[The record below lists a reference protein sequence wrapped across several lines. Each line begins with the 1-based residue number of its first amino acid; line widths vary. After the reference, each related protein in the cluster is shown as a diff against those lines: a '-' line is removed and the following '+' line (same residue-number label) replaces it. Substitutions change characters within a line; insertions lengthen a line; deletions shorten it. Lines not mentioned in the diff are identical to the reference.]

1 MATSANTYLKVTEVD
16 FDDIRTNLKSYLST
30 QDQFQDYNFE
40 GSALA
45 TLLDVLAYNTH
56 YNAFYLNMLANE
68 MFLDTAQQRDSVV
81 SRAKEL
87 GYLPSSAIGSQ
98 ANVSLTFTGIAN
110 TTAQFT
116 IPRNATFTTTVDDV
130 SYTYVVPTAKTVVNV
145 SNTFSTSLI
154 IKEGTP
160 LTHRFTVS
168 ASNPER
174 YIIPNINVDTSSIKV
189 TVQESASDT
198 TTTEYIRAT
207 NTKQITGTSAV
218 YFLEESADKKY
229 EVVFSPGTLGKPV
242 KNGNIVIIEYLV
254 CNAGDTE
261 GASTFTVDNLNLSG
275 VSYTSVAITTN
286 NAASGGNDQ
295 EAIQSI
301 KFNAPRNFQTQNRAI
316 VKNDYERIITTENAD
331 IQSVTAFGGEDADPA
346 VYGKVYIALKPVG
359 ALQTTSNKKAQIKT
373 SISDRTPL
381 GVDPLMIDPE
391 YTYLIPTVKVFYNKT
406 LSTATTSEV
415 ESSALTAITDF
426 STNNLEQF
434 EKRFRFS
441 RFVRVLDNLT
451 VAEVLNTDA
460 SIQMQKRISP
470 TLNLAQSID
479 ILFNNPIRTSTLSS
493 TQFLFET
500 FNCFLDDDGLGVVRV
515 FRFDDTNT
523 KVIQNSSIGTID
535 YTTGKISLSNFKV
548 SSIVGTQLKINAT
561 PDTLDVS
568 PLREQILIMQSV
580 DADITAISEFE

>member
-87 GYLPSSAIGSQ
+87 GYLPSSAIGAQ

-110 TTAQFT
+110 TNAQFT

-174 YIIPNINVDTSSIKV
+174 YIIPNVNVDTSSIKV

-254 CNAGDTE
+254 CNAKDTN
-261 GASTFTVDNLNLSG
+261 GAKTFTVDNLNLG
-275 VSYTSVAITTN
+275 VSYTSVAVTTN
-286 NAASGGNDQ
+286 KASSGGNTQ
-295 EAIQSI
+295 EAIESI

-331 IQSVTAFGGEDADPA
+331 IQSVIAFGGEDADPA

-359 ALQTTSNKKAQIKT
+359 ALMTTNNKKAQIKT

-381 GVDPLMIDPE
+381 GVDPVMIDPE
-391 YTYLIPTVKVFYNKT
+391 YTYIIPTVKVFYNRT

-415 ESSALTAITDF
+415 QSAALTAITNF

-434 EKRFRFS
+434 DKRFRFS

-460 SIQMQKRISP
+460 SVQMQKRISP
-470 TLNLAQSID
+470 LLNISQSID

-493 TQFLFET
+493 TQFVFET
-500 FNCFLDDDGLGVVRV
+500 FNCFLDDDGLGTVRIY
-515 FRFDDTNT
+515 RFDDTNT
-523 KVIQNSSIGTID
+523 KVIQNSNVGTIN
-535 YTTGKISLSNFKV
+535 YTTGKITLSNFNV

-561 PDTLDVS
+561 PDTLDVT

-580 DADITAISEFE
+580 DAVVTAISEFE

>member
-56 YNAFYLNMLANE
+56 YNAFYLNMFANE

-87 GYLPSSAIGSQ
+87 GYLPSSAIGAQ

-110 TTAQFT
+110 TNAQFT

-174 YIIPNINVDTSSIKV
+174 YIIPNVNVDTSSIKV

-254 CNAGDTE
+254 CNAKDTN
-261 GASTFTVDNLNLSG
+261 GAKTFTVDNLNLG
-275 VSYTSVAITTN
+275 VSYTSVAVTTN
-286 NAASGGNDQ
+286 KASSGGNTQ
-295 EAIQSI
+295 EAIESI

-331 IQSVTAFGGEDADPA
+331 IQSVIAFGGEDADPA

-359 ALQTTSNKKAQIKT
+359 ALMTTNNKKAQIKT

-381 GVDPLMIDPE
+381 GVDPVMIDPE
-391 YTYLIPTVKVFYNKT
+391 YTYIIPTVKVFYNRT

-415 ESSALTAITDF
+415 QSAALTAITDF

-434 EKRFRFS
+434 DKRFRFS

-460 SIQMQKRISP
+460 SVQMQKRISP
-470 TLNLAQSID
+470 LLNISQSID

-493 TQFLFET
+493 TQFVFET
-500 FNCFLDDDGLGVVRV
+500 FNCFLDDDGLGTVRV
-515 FRFDDTNT
+515 YRFDDTNT
-523 KVIQNSSIGTID
+523 KVIQNSNIGTIN
-535 YTTGKISLSNFKV
+535 YTTGKITLSNFKV

-561 PDTLDVS
+561 PDTLDVT

-580 DADITAISEFE
+580 DAVVTAISEFE

>member
-1 MATSANTYLKVTEVD
+1 MATANTYLKVTEVD

-98 ANVSLTFTGIAN
+98 ANVSLTFTGISN
-110 TTAQFT
+110 TTSQFT
-116 IPRNATFTTTVDDV
+116 IPRNASFTTTVDDV
-130 SYTYVVPTAKTVVNV
+130 SYTYVVPTPKTVVNI
-145 SNTFSTSLI
+145 SNTFSTSVI

-168 ASNPER
+168 SSNPER
-174 YIIPNINVDTSSIKV
+174 YIIPNTNVDITSIKV
-189 TVQESASDT
+189 TVQESVSDT
-198 TTTEYIRAT
+198 TTTEFIRAT

-218 YFLEESADKKY
+218 YFLEESADRKY

-254 CNAGDTE
+254 CNAKDTE
-261 GASTFTVDNLNLSG
+261 GASVFTVDNLNLD

-286 NAASGGNDQ
+286 RASSGGNTQ
-295 EAIQSI
+295 EAIESI

-316 VKNDYERIITTENAD
+316 VKNDYERIITTENSD
-331 IQSVTAFGGEDADPA
+331 IQSVTAFGGEDAIPA
-346 VYGKVYIALKPVG
+346 VYGKVFIALKPVG
-359 ALQTTSNKKAQIKT
+359 ALQSTANKKAKIRT
-373 SISDRTPL
+373 SILDRTPL
-381 GVDPLMIDPE
+381 GVDPVMIDPV
-391 YTYLIPTVKVFYNKT
+391 YTYIIPTVKVYYNRT
-406 LSTATTSEV
+406 VSSATTSEV
-415 ESSALTAITDF
+415 ESAALTAITNF

-434 EKRFRFS
+434 DSRFRFS
-441 RFVRVLDNLT
+441 RFVRALDNLT

-460 SIQMQKRISP
+460 SIKMQRKIIPLLSA
-470 TLNLAQSID
+470 TQSIS
-479 ILFNNPIRTSTLSS
+479 ILFNNPIKESTIES
-493 TQFLFET
+493 TQFVFET
-500 FNCFLDDDGLGVVRV
+500 FNCFLDDDGLGTVRV
-515 FRFDDTNT
+515 YRFDDTNA
-523 KVIQNSSIGTID
+523 KVIQKSNIGTVN
-535 YTTGKISLSNFKV
+535 YTTGEIILSNFNIA
-548 SSIVGTQLKINAT
+548 SFVGTQLQINAV
-561 PDTLDVS
+561 PDSLDVT
-568 PLREQILIMQSV
+568 PAREQILIMQASDASV
-580 DADITAISEFE
+580 TAVSEFE

>member
-87 GYLPSSAIGSQ
+87 GYLPSSAIGAQ

-110 TTAQFT
+110 TNAQFT

-174 YIIPNINVDTSSIKV
+174 YIIPNVNVDTSSIKV

-198 TTTEYIRAT
+198 TTTEFLRAT

-254 CNAGDTE
+254 CNAKDTN
-261 GASTFTVDNLNLSG
+261 GAKTFTVDNLNLG
-275 VSYTSVAITTN
+275 VSYTSVAVTTN
-286 NAASGGNDQ
+286 KASSGGNTQ
-295 EAIQSI
+295 EAIESI

-331 IQSVTAFGGEDADPA
+331 IQSVIAFGGEDADPA

-359 ALQTTSNKKAQIKT
+359 ALQTTNNKKAQIKT

-381 GVDPLMIDPE
+381 GVDPVMIDPE
-391 YTYLIPTVKVFYNKT
+391 YTYIIPTVKVFYNRT

-415 ESSALTAITDF
+415 QSAALTAITNF

-434 EKRFRFS
+434 DKRFRFS

-460 SIQMQKRISP
+460 SVQMQKRISP
-470 TLNLAQSID
+470 LLNISQSID

-493 TQFLFET
+493 TQFVFET
-500 FNCFLDDDGLGVVRV
+500 FNCFLDDDGLGTVRV
-515 FRFDDTNT
+515 YRFDDTNA
-523 KVIQNSSIGTID
+523 KVIQNSNIGTIN
-535 YTTGKISLSNFKV
+535 YTTGKITLSNFNV

-561 PDTLDVS
+561 PDTLDVT

-580 DADITAISEFE
+580 DAVVTAISEFE

>member
-87 GYLPSSAIGSQ
+87 GYLPSSAIGAQ

-110 TTAQFT
+110 TNAQFT

-174 YIIPNINVDTSSIKV
+174 YIIPNVNVDTSSIKV

-198 TTTEYIRAT
+198 TTTEFLRAT

-254 CNAGDTE
+254 CNAKDTN
-261 GASTFTVDNLNLSG
+261 GAKTFTVDNLNLG
-275 VSYTSVAITTN
+275 VSYTSVAVTTN
-286 NAASGGNDQ
+286 KASSGGNTQ
-295 EAIQSI
+295 EAIESI

-331 IQSVTAFGGEDADPA
+331 IQSVIAFGGEDADPA

-359 ALQTTSNKKAQIKT
+359 ALMTTNNKKAQIKT

-381 GVDPLMIDPE
+381 GVDPVMIDPE
-391 YTYLIPTVKVFYNKT
+391 YTYIIPTVKVFYNRT

-415 ESSALTAITDF
+415 QSAALTAITDF

-434 EKRFRFS
+434 DKRFRFS

-460 SIQMQKRISP
+460 SVQMQKRISP
-470 TLNLAQSID
+470 SLNISQSID

-493 TQFLFET
+493 TQFVFET
-500 FNCFLDDDGLGVVRV
+500 FNCFLDDDGLGTVRIY
-515 FRFDDTNT
+515 RFDDTNT
-523 KVIQNSSIGTID
+523 KVIQNSNIGTIN
-535 YTTGKISLSNFKV
+535 YTTGKITLSNFNV

-561 PDTLDVS
+561 PDTLDVT

-580 DADITAISEFE
+580 DAVVTAISEFE

>member
-87 GYLPSSAIGSQ
+87 GYLPSSAIGAQ

-110 TTAQFT
+110 TNAQFT

-174 YIIPNINVDTSSIKV
+174 YIIPNVNVDTSSIKV

-198 TTTEYIRAT
+198 TTTEFLRAT

-254 CNAGDTE
+254 CNAKDTN
-261 GASTFTVDNLNLSG
+261 GAKTFTVDNLNLG
-275 VSYTSVAITTN
+275 VSYTSVAVTTN
-286 NAASGGNDQ
+286 KASSGGNTQ
-295 EAIQSI
+295 EAIESI

-331 IQSVTAFGGEDADPA
+331 IQSVIAFGGEDADPA

-359 ALQTTSNKKAQIKT
+359 ALQTTNNKKAQIKT

-381 GVDPLMIDPE
+381 GVDPVMIDPE
-391 YTYLIPTVKVFYNKT
+391 YTYIIPTVKVFYNRT

-415 ESSALTAITDF
+415 QSAALTAITDF

-434 EKRFRFS
+434 DKRFRFS

-460 SIQMQKRISP
+460 SVQMQKRISP
-470 TLNLAQSID
+470 LLNISQSID

-493 TQFLFET
+493 TQFVFET
-500 FNCFLDDDGLGVVRV
+500 FNCFLDDDGLGTVRV
-515 FRFDDTNT
+515 YRFDDTNA
-523 KVIQNSSIGTID
+523 KVIQNSNIGTIN
-535 YTTGKISLSNFKV
+535 YTTGKITLSNFKV

-561 PDTLDVS
+561 PDTLDVT

-580 DADITAISEFE
+580 DAVVTAISEFE

>member
-1 MATSANTYLKVTEVD
+1 MATANTYLKVTEVD

-116 IPRNATFTTTVDDV
+116 IPRNASFTTTVDDV
-130 SYTYVVPTAKTVVNV
+130 SYTYVVPTPKTVVNV
-145 SNTFSTSLI
+145 SNTFSTSVL

-160 LTHRFTVS
+160 LTHKFTVS
-168 ASNPER
+168 TSNPER
-174 YIIPNINVDTSSIKV
+174 YIIPNTNVDTSSIKV

-198 TTTEYIRAT
+198 TTTEYLRAT

-218 YFLEESADKKY
+218 YFLEESADRKY

-254 CNAGDTE
+254 CNAKDTE
-261 GASTFTVDNLNLSG
+261 GASVFTVDNLNLD

-286 NAASGGNDQ
+286 KASSGGNTQ
-295 EAIQSI
+295 ENIESI

-316 VKNDYERIITTENAD
+316 VKNDYERIITAENSD
-331 IQSVTAFGGEDADPA
+331 IQSVTAFGGEDAIPA
-346 VYGKVYIALKPVG
+346 VYGKVFIALKPVG
-359 ALQTTSNKKAQIKT
+359 ALQSTANKKAKIRT
-373 SISDRTPL
+373 SILDRTPL
-381 GVDPLMIDPE
+381 GVDPVMIDPE
-391 YTYLIPTVKVFYNKT
+391 YTYIIPTVKVYYNRT
-406 LSTATTSEV
+406 VSSATTSEV
-415 ESSALTAITDF
+415 ESAALTAITNF

-434 EKRFRFS
+434 DSRFRFS
-441 RFVRVLDNLT
+441 RFVRSLDNLT

-460 SIQMQKRISP
+460 SIKMQRKIIP
-470 TLNLAQSID
+470 LLNATQSIS
-479 ILFNNPIRTSTLSS
+479 ILFNNPIKLSTIES
-493 TQFLFET
+493 TQFVFET
-500 FNCFLDDDGLGVVRV
+500 FNCFLDDDGLGTLRV
-515 FRFDDTNT
+515 YRFDDTNA
-523 KVIQNSSIGTID
+523 KVIQKSNVGTVN
-535 YTTGKISLSNFKV
+535 YTTGEIILSNFNIA
-548 SSIVGTQLKINAT
+548 SFVGTQLEINAV
-561 PDTLDVS
+561 PDSLDVT
-568 PLREQILIMQSV
+568 PAREQILIMQASDASV
-580 DADITAISEFE
+580 TAVSEFE

>member
-87 GYLPSSAIGSQ
+87 GYLPSSAIGAQ

-110 TTAQFT
+110 TNAQFT

-174 YIIPNINVDTSSIKV
+174 YIIPNVNVDTSSIKV

-254 CNAGDTE
+254 CNAKDTN
-261 GASTFTVDNLNLSG
+261 GAKTFTVDNLNLG
-275 VSYTSVAITTN
+275 VSYTSVAVTTN
-286 NAASGGNDQ
+286 KASSGGNTQ
-295 EAIQSI
+295 EAIESI

-331 IQSVTAFGGEDADPA
+331 IQSVIAFGGEDADPA

-359 ALQTTSNKKAQIKT
+359 ALMTTNNKKAQIKT

-381 GVDPLMIDPE
+381 GVDPVMIDPE
-391 YTYLIPTVKVFYNKT
+391 YTYIIPTVKVFYNRT

-415 ESSALTAITDF
+415 QSAALTAITNF

-434 EKRFRFS
+434 DKRFRFS

-460 SIQMQKRISP
+460 SVQMQKRISP
-470 TLNLAQSID
+470 LLNISQSID

-493 TQFLFET
+493 TQFVFET
-500 FNCFLDDDGLGVVRV
+500 FNCFLDDDGLGTVRV
-515 FRFDDTNT
+515 YRFDDTNT
-523 KVIQNSSIGTID
+523 KVIQNSNVGTIN
-535 YTTGKISLSNFKV
+535 YTTGKITLSNFNV

-561 PDTLDVS
+561 PDTLDVT

-580 DADITAISEFE
+580 DAVVTAISEFE

>member
-87 GYLPSSAIGSQ
+87 GYLPSSAIGAQ

-110 TTAQFT
+110 TNAQFT

-174 YIIPNINVDTSSIKV
+174 YIIPNVNVDTSSIKV

-198 TTTEYIRAT
+198 TTTEFLRAT

-254 CNAGDTE
+254 CNAKDTN
-261 GASTFTVDNLNLSG
+261 GAKTFTVDNLNLG
-275 VSYTSVAITTN
+275 VSYTSVAVTTN
-286 NAASGGNDQ
+286 KASSGGNTQ
-295 EAIQSI
+295 EAIESI

-331 IQSVTAFGGEDADPA
+331 IQSVIAFGGEDADPA

-359 ALQTTSNKKAQIKT
+359 ALQTTNNKKAQIKT

-381 GVDPLMIDPE
+381 GVDPVMIDPE
-391 YTYLIPTVKVFYNKT
+391 YTYIIPTVKVFYNRT

-415 ESSALTAITDF
+415 QSAALTAITDF

-434 EKRFRFS
+434 DKRFRFS

-460 SIQMQKRISP
+460 SVQMQKRISP
-470 TLNLAQSID
+470 SLNISQSID

-493 TQFLFET
+493 TQFVFET
-500 FNCFLDDDGLGVVRV
+500 FNCFLDDDGLGTVRIY
-515 FRFDDTNT
+515 RFDDTNT
-523 KVIQNSSIGTID
+523 KVIQNSNVGTIN
-535 YTTGKISLSNFKV
+535 YTTGKITLSNFKV
-548 SSIVGTQLKINAT
+548 SSIVGAQLKINAT
-561 PDTLDVS
+561 PDTLDVT

-580 DADITAISEFE
+580 DAVVTAISEFE

>member
-87 GYLPSSAIGSQ
+87 GYLPSSAIGAQ

-110 TTAQFT
+110 TNAQFT

-174 YIIPNINVDTSSIKV
+174 YIIPNVNVDTSSIKV

-198 TTTEYIRAT
+198 TTTEFLRAT

-254 CNAGDTE
+254 CNAKDTN
-261 GASTFTVDNLNLSG
+261 GAKTFTVDNLNLG
-275 VSYTSVAITTN
+275 VSYTSVAVTTN
-286 NAASGGNDQ
+286 KASSGGNTQ
-295 EAIQSI
+295 EAIESI

-331 IQSVTAFGGEDADPA
+331 IQSVIAFGGEDADPA

-359 ALQTTSNKKAQIKT
+359 ALMTTNNKKAQIKT

-381 GVDPLMIDPE
+381 GVDPVMIDPE
-391 YTYLIPTVKVFYNKT
+391 YTYIIPTVKVFYNRT

-415 ESSALTAITDF
+415 QSAALTAITNF

-434 EKRFRFS
+434 DKRFRFS

-460 SIQMQKRISP
+460 SVQMQKRISP
-470 TLNLAQSID
+470 LLNISQSID

-493 TQFLFET
+493 TQFVFET
-500 FNCFLDDDGLGVVRV
+500 FNCFLDDDGLGTVRV
-515 FRFDDTNT
+515 YRFDDTNA
-523 KVIQNSSIGTID
+523 KVIQNSNIGTIN
-535 YTTGKISLSNFKV
+535 YTTGKITLSNFNV

-561 PDTLDVS
+561 PDTLDVT

-580 DADITAISEFE
+580 DAVVTAISEFE

>member
-87 GYLPSSAIGSQ
+87 GYLPSSAIGAQ

-110 TTAQFT
+110 TNAQFT

-174 YIIPNINVDTSSIKV
+174 YIIPNVNVDTSSIKV

-254 CNAGDTE
+254 CNAKDTN
-261 GASTFTVDNLNLSG
+261 GAKTFTVDNLNLG
-275 VSYTSVAITTN
+275 VSYTSVAVTTN
-286 NAASGGNDQ
+286 KASSGGNTQ
-295 EAIQSI
+295 EAIESI

-331 IQSVTAFGGEDADPA
+331 IQSVIAFGGEDADPA

-359 ALQTTSNKKAQIKT
+359 ALMTTNNKKAQIKT

-381 GVDPLMIDPE
+381 GVDPVMIDPE
-391 YTYLIPTVKVFYNKT
+391 YTYIIPTVKVFYNRT

-415 ESSALTAITDF
+415 QSAALTAITDF

-434 EKRFRFS
+434 DKRFRFS

-460 SIQMQKRISP
+460 SVQMQKRISP
-470 TLNLAQSID
+470 LLNISQSID

-493 TQFLFET
+493 TQFVFET
-500 FNCFLDDDGLGVVRV
+500 FNCFLDDDGLGTVRIY
-515 FRFDDTNT
+515 RFDDTNT
-523 KVIQNSSIGTID
+523 KVIQNSNVGTIN
-535 YTTGKISLSNFKV
+535 YTTGKITLSNFNV

-561 PDTLDVS
+561 PDTLDVT

-580 DADITAISEFE
+580 DAVVTAISEFE